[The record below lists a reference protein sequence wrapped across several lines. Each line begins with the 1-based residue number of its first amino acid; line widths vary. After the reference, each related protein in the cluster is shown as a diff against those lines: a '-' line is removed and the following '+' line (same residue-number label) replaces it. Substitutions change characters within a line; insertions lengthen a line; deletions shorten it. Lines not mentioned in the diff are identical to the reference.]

1 METKTD
7 IVVELI
13 GTDGNIFAL
22 MGRVRGALRRGGR
35 GDLVEE
41 FTNAVTSS
49 KSYDEALAVIM
60 DYVIVK

>member
-13 GTDGNIFAL
+13 GADGNIFAL
-22 MGRVRGALRRGGR
+22 KGRVRNALRRGGR
-35 GDLVEE
+35 SDLVEE
-41 FTNAVTSS
+41 FTKAVTNS

-60 DYVIVK
+60 DYVIVE

>member
-13 GTDGNIFAL
+13 GADGNIFAL
-22 MGRVRGALRRGGR
+22 MGRVRNALRRGGR
-35 GDLVEE
+35 SDLVEE
-41 FTNAVTSS
+41 FIKAVINS

-60 DYVIVK
+60 DYVIVE